1 MKLGLHDNLLFLAKC
16 RTKRVYNLIACVVR
30 EWILASCKLA
40 TLICTCIYPMV
51 YAMTS
56 YSSLTS
62 GRIFFISRQHSTESD
77 FSSMTRVFMKIW
89 LVSLPCVS
97 KRRAGGGGGGGGW
110 WVLFPYIGYIGM
122 CGAKGYG
129 FLAVLFWSRVSISQ
143 LILFYF
149 IRFGNYWQSHR
160 NSMTPITVG
169 P

>member
-1 MKLGLHDNLLFLAKC
+1 MKLGLPDNLLFLLKC
-16 RTKRVYNLIACVVR
+16 RTKRVYNLVARVVR

-51 YAMTS
+51 SAMTS

-62 GRIFFISRQHSTESD
+62 RRIFFISRQHSTESD
-77 FSSMTRVFMKIW
+77 FPSMTRVFMKTW
-89 LVSLPCVS
+89 LVSLACVS
-97 KRRAGGGGGGGGW
+97 KQRGEGGGGRGGGG
-110 WVLFPYIGYIGM
+110 FPLI
-122 CGAKGYG
+122 YG

-149 IRFGNYWQSHR
+149 IRFGNYWQGHR
-160 NSMTPITVG
+160 NSMTPITAG